1 MPPQTTLAVS
11 LTLMSPPLPST
22 LLTGWVARSFQLG
35 SAALN
40 ASQPEP
46 WGSGIGAT
54 GVDTGVL
61 GVAGSAG
68 GSAYALM
75 ANGTDATIA
84 AIPAVAPNAL
94 LARVF
99 NFGSFVRSHR
109 MVRAANAH
117 SKVVPTTQL
126 RYRHTDLRLPHVQAE
141 YCGDETQAARQV
153 E

>member
-1 MPPQTTLAVS
+1 MLTAGLACPEINELNVATS
-11 LTLMSPPLPST
+11 GMVAST

-68 GSAYALM
+68 GAAYALM
-75 ANGTDATIA
+75 GDGPDATVA
-84 AIPAVAPNAL
+84 ANPAVAPHAL
-94 LARVF
+94 LAGGL
-99 NFGSFVRSHR
+99 NFCSL
-109 MVRAANAH
+109 VRAA
-117 SKVVPTTQL
+117 
-126 RYRHTDLRLPHVQAE
+126 
-141 YCGDETQAARQV
+141 
-153 E
+153 